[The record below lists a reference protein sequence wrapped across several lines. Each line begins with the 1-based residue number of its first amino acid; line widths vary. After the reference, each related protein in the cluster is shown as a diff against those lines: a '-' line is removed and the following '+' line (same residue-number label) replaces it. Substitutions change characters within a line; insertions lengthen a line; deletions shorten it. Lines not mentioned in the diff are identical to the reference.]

1 MRVIVMFRTKHHGFS
16 LIETIVTI
24 VVLAIALTGITLAI
38 QQGTGSSSTASV
50 EVRATALAQAYLDE
64 ILGKR
69 FDERSANR
77 GVPPCRD
84 PVIAPGTLR
93 DCTLEVNF
101 GSEGGEGTNRS
112 RFDDVDDYH
121 NLDEGD
127 GQGTPLQDAEGVTR
141 DEYENFRVTVDVR
154 YIHVLLVSDE
164 EYQLSAS
171 AMNDEDIDDNYDA
184 KLITVTVYYR
194 GIPEGLMFSAYKA
207 NF

>member
-1 MRVIVMFRTKHHGFS
+1 MRVIAMFRAQQGFS

-24 VVLAIALTGITLAI
+24 VVLAIALTGITIAI
-38 QQGTGSSSTASV
+38 QRGSGSSSVAAV

-84 PVIAPGTLR
+84 PAIAPGTSR
-93 DCTLEVNF
+93 DCTLEGSF
-101 GSEGGEGTNRS
+101 GTEGGEGTDRS
-112 RFDDVDDYH
+112 RFDDVDDYD
-121 NLDEGD
+121 NLNEGD
-127 GQGTPLQDAEGVTR
+127 GQGTPLQDAEGMTR
-141 DEYENFRVTVDVR
+141 DEYENFRVTVNVR
-154 YIHVLLVSDE
+154 YIHVLLATDE

-171 AMNDEDIDDNYDA
+171 AANDEDIDDNYDA
-184 KLITVTVYYR
+184 KLITVTIYYR
-194 GIPEGLMFSAYKA
+194 GISEGFMFSAYKA

>member
-1 MRVIVMFRTKHHGFS
+1 MPVIAMFKDQAGFS

-24 VVLAIALTGITLAI
+24 VVLAIALTGITIAI
-38 QQGTGSSSTASV
+38 QRGAGTSSNAAV
-50 EVRATALAQAYLDE
+50 EVRATTLAQAYLDE
-64 ILGKR
+64 ILGKK

-84 PVIAPGTLR
+84 PAVAPGTSR

-101 GSEGGEGTNRS
+101 GTEGGEGTDRS

-121 NLDEGD
+121 GLDEGD
-127 GQGTPLQDAEGVTR
+127 GQANPLQDAEGNTR
-141 DEYENFRVTVDVR
+141 TEYENFRVTVNVR
-154 YIHVLLVSDE
+154 YIHVLSSGDE

-171 AMNDEDIDDNYDA
+171 AMDDEDIDDNYDA
-184 KLITVTVYYR
+184 KFITVTVYYR
-194 GIPEGLMFSAYKA
+194 GIAEGFMFSAYKA